1 MKNAVLINKIGDLR
15 ESTIELV
22 LKLYFDSNTDAHID
36 AKSNKIT
43 FTVRDNHTEY
53 ATIKAVVSSGKPIT
67 EIKSILD
74 KYHLYWTTDSFDKVR
89 YSKLVDYDYFD
100 IIGDPNGNGH
110 IVKYI
115 VSFNIPE
122 FIDSEKFFSII
133 YAVKTAAETGLIA
146 SEKFGREDYINNMI
160 KTIAVATKD
169 GQYNNS
175 TWMI

>member
-1 MKNAVLINKIGDLR
+1 MKNALSINKIGDLR

-22 LKLYFDSNTDAHID
+22 LKLYFDSKTDSYID
-36 AKSNKIT
+36 VKSNKIT
-43 FTVRDNHTEY
+43 FTIRDNHTEY
-53 ATIKAVVSSGKPIT
+53 ATIEAVVSSDKPIA

-100 IIGDPNGNGH
+100 ITGDPNGNGH
-110 IVKYI
+110 IVKYT

-160 KTIAVATKD
+160 KSIAVATKD